1 MDELSEQ
8 EQWERLKGWVR
19 TNGPQVLVMV
29 AVMLLGWYGWKWWQ
43 SRGTE
48 RALADDQS
56 YRAILVAFDDQKNTE
71 ALALIETLRSDHP
84 KSPYVAAADMVAA
97 RVYVETNELD
107 KAAERLQR
115 VASSA
120 EDLKLRPVAQIRLAR
135 VQSAQGKYDEALATL
150 GDKPMGA
157 QEAARL
163 EARGDILFAKGDR
176 AGALSAY
183 EQAITLQ
190 PADSVEDEGQGNAT
204 ELLNLKIADL
214 KGSGTASAA
223 APAASA
229 PAAAPASASAPDTS
243 AQPSAVKP

>member
-8 EQWERLKGWVR
+8 EQWERLKGWLR

-43 SRGTE
+43 ARGVE
-48 RALADDQS
+48 RASSQNNTYQS
-56 YRAILVAFDDQKNTE
+56 ILVAFDDEKNTE
-71 ALALIETLRSDHP
+71 ALALIETLRSEHP

-97 RVYVETNELD
+97 RVFVETNQLD

-115 VASSA
+115 VATSA
-120 EDLKLRPVAQIRLAR
+120 ADQKLRPVAQIRLAR

-150 GDKPMGA
+150 GGQSMGE

-176 AGALSAY
+176 AGALAAY
-183 EQAITLQ
+183 EEAIQLL
-190 PADSVEDEGQGNAT
+190 PVSADEDGGGAR
-204 ELLNLKIADL
+204 ELLDLKIADL
-214 KGSGTASAA
+214 KGSGTAA
-223 APAASA
+223 A
-229 PAAAPASASAPDTS
+229 PAAAPESAADTG
-243 AQPSAVKP
+243 ATPSAVKP